1 MSFDAFFV
9 VIVVVVIVVRVQC
22 FESDLKQFLSTKFFI
37 LKMNPDAWGDT
48 RHWSFGGPGQINQI
62 YKFKSLNLQVTN
74 LQELA
79 KEGLTHTCQTVES

>member
-1 MSFDAFFV
+1 
-9 VIVVVVIVVRVQC
+9 
-22 FESDLKQFLSTKFFI
+22 
-37 LKMNPDAWGDT
+37 MNPDAWGDT